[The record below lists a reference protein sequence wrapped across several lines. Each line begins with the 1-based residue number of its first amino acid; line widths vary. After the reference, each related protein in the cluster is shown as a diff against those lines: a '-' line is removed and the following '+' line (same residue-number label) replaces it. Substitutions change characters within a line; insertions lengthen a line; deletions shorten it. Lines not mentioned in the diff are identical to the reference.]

1 MLIWGQKYNI
11 LPFLCQSIKLLFLVK
26 SLLDFFP
33 PSIYLIFSEFGVR
46 ENEMGALLILFILIG
61 VGLIIFIGIYN
72 SLIVLRNR
80 CDNAWSQVD
89 VQLRRR
95 YDLIPNLVETVK
107 GYAKHEREVF
117 QNVTEARANAI
128 NANTVKDQAQAENM
142 LSGALKTL
150 FAVAENY
157 PELKANQN
165 FLMLQEELAGTEG
178 KIAYARQFYN
188 DTVMKF
194 NQKQQVFPSSII
206 ARMFNFKEREYF
218 EIGEAE
224 AKEPVKVS
232 F

>member
-1 MLIWGQKYNI
+1 
-11 LPFLCQSIKLLFLVK
+11 
-26 SLLDFFP
+26 
-33 PSIYLIFSEFGVR
+33 
-46 ENEMGALLILFILIG
+46 MGALVVLLIIIG
-61 VGLIIFIGIYN
+61 VVIIAVVGIYN

-80 CDNAWSQVD
+80 CENGWSQID
-89 VQLRRR
+89 VQLKRR

-117 QNVTEARANAI
+117 ERVTEARTSAI
-128 NANTVKDQAQAENM
+128 NAGTVKDQAQAENM
-142 LSGALKTL
+142 LSGALKSL

-165 FLMLQEELAGTEG
+165 FLMLQEELAGTES
-178 KIAYARQFYN
+178 KIAFARQFYN

-194 NQKQQVFPSSII
+194 NQKQQVFPASII
-206 ARMFNFKEREYF
+206 ANAFGFKEKEYF
-218 EIGEAE
+218 EIEEPA